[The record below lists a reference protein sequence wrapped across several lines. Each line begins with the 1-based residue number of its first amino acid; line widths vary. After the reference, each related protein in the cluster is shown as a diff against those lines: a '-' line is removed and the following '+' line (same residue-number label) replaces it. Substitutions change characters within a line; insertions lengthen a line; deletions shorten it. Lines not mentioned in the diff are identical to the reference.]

1 MESLVIANRLPDEAA
16 RLKIGQRLAIPS
28 GSDRGVRPPA
38 HRLEPRPVRAAPAS
52 PRPPL
57 GLALAVPDFVGTAPP
72 FAWPVEG
79 TVTSLFGRRRS
90 GWHRGIDVKAER
102 GTIIF
107 AAAEG
112 TVVVSGMEPRYG
124 RVVKIEHDD
133 GFLTVYAHN
142 EENLVESACGWA
154 RATRSRLW
162 GAPAAPRRITCTSRS
177 AATGPCTTRST
188 CCPVHEA
195 WGKWRRAV
203 RRPRSECR
211 ATRTMS
217 SPMSRSMTLVDA
229 EDVDQREETRDTSRD
244 EPRRILPGDRR
255 HPAADGRG
263 GDGLGHRVQAGDE
276 AAKQRMVEA
285 NLRLVVQIARRYRNR
300 GLALPDLIE
309 EGNIGLLRAVEKFDP
324 DRGARF
330 STYATW
336 WIRQGVTRALAN
348 QARTIRLP
356 VHVEMLL
363 GRYAREH
370 KRLTQELERTPNA
383 GELAKALGTTEDQVA
398 ELEELR
404 LQPLSLDRPL
414 ATPELPR
421 LSDIIPD
428 TSADPATTL
437 TRLFRARA
445 DLVAVFDDLA
455 PNERTVLRHRFGL
468 EGDEPETLEAIGQ
481 RMGYSRERI
490 RQIETAGL
498 RKLRALLGARGIDAS
513 DLL

>member
-1 MESLVIANRLPDEAA
+1 MSVSDADDVIPDE
-16 RLKIGQRLAIPS
+16 
-28 GSDRGVRPPA
+28 
-38 HRLEPRPVRAAPAS
+38 
-52 PRPPL
+52 PL
-57 GLALAVPDFVGTAPP
+57 DA
-72 FAWPVEG
+72 
-79 TVTSLFGRRRS
+79 
-90 GWHRGIDVKAER
+90 
-102 GTIIF
+102 
-107 AAAEG
+107 
-112 TVVVSGMEPRYG
+112 
-124 RVVKIEHDD
+124 
-133 GFLTVYAHN
+133 
-142 EENLVESACGWA
+142 
-154 RATRSRLW
+154 
-162 GAPAAPRRITCTSRS
+162 
-177 AATGPCTTRST
+177 
-188 CCPVHEA
+188 
-195 WGKWRRAV
+195 
-203 RRPRSECR
+203 
-211 ATRTMS
+211 
-217 SPMSRSMTLVDA
+217 LVDA
-229 EDVDQREETRDTSRD
+229 EDVDQREETRDTSCTNLAVYFQ
-244 EPRRILPGDRR
+244 EIAGIPLLT
-255 HPAADGRG
+255 AAEETALGR
-263 GDGLGHRVQAGDE
+263 RVQAGDE

-336 WIRQGVTRALAN
+336 WIRQAVTRALAN

-370 KRLTQELERTPNA
+370 KRLTQELGRTPNA
-383 GELAKALGTTEDQVA
+383 EELAKALGTSEEQVA

-404 LQPLSLDRPL
+404 LQPLSLDRP

-428 TSADPATTL
+428 ASADPATTL

-468 EGDEPETLEAIGQ
+468 EGNEPETLEAIGQ

-498 RKLRALLGARGIDAS
+498 RKLRALLSARGIDAS